1 MISVFFY
8 FRLTAES
15 RKISSGIHQPRHCK
29 QAKRK
34 SRIPTQ
40 LHSSGHQFLR
50 DIGLKPIQQEAVH
63 MLCWSR
69 GYSSM
74 ATNTWLTASDLT
86 YYEFLTTS
94 NSHIIAYTQ
103 SVCKYLSIWFY
114 TTGLYSQDPLFYHD
128 SVSTLPS
135 FWEKPTA
142 NCVCIRTSFAYSFV
156 CRTFPPAVAG
166 QLPVGKRGWD
176 SMQAEYYKEIIC
188 HLQLGVR
195 TTYFLCGNFKL
206 WMHVQLS
213 KHTYRQR
220 HDIS

>member
-1 MISVFFY
+1 
-8 FRLTAES
+8 
-15 RKISSGIHQPRHCK
+15 
-29 QAKRK
+29 
-34 SRIPTQ
+34 
-40 LHSSGHQFLR
+40 
-50 DIGLKPIQQEAVH
+50 

-195 TTYFLCGNFKL
+195 TTYFVCGTSNFECMSNWANTLTDNDMIFPKL
-206 WMHVQLS
+206 HNNNPVSVKSFDVIRVSQ
-213 KHTYRQR
+213 
-220 HDIS
+220 